1 MELLHS
7 QGKHKMNI
15 AQAARETGLSIDTI
29 RYYERRGVLP
39 PPVRRPNRYRDYD
52 AQHLAALKLAH
63 GLRELELP
71 LDHVADIVRV
81 AHDATC
87 GDVRETLITSIEE
100 SVVEIEARSANFG
113 ARVSAFVAFS
123 VASVRCPPGADA
135 SRASRLAHVF
145 AWWMGL
151 VKGESPVA
159 VIGGDHRTRSL
170 QRARPAPV
178 SWSRTNPMT
187 AA

>member
-87 GDVRETLITSIEE
+87 GDFRETLITSIEE
-100 SVVEIEARSANFG
+100 SVVEIEARI
-113 ARVSAFVAFS
+113 RKL
-123 VASVRCPPGADA
+123 R
-135 SRASRLAHVF
+135 
-145 AWWMGL
+145 
-151 VKGESPVA
+151 
-159 VIGGDHRTRSL
+159 RTRERLRGILGGIRSMS
-170 QRARPAPV
+170 ARSRRIPGLAPCPCV
-178 SWSRTNPMT
+178 RMVDGAS
-187 AA
+187 